1 MAVKSENCH
10 ETFLQ
15 ALSTVLEQGW
25 CYFVG
30 DSGKNSQ
37 QELISLIK
45 LDTPDYQINFASTFT
60 VKIIVSFKI
69 DMNENISQSYNREI
83 SVKYVAG
90 KNDGNSHKEFTFKKD
105 IATNNLKY
113 VINEIMEKC
122 NESDHG
128 QEGRFLPVLENKDEK
143 VVESTNLSDNSDNIP
158 AIGSRGNN
166 PDKVVVAEPMLMMP
180 DGITTKKEGAVSI
193 SDSILIQSSPND
205 DAQNARNN
213 EDSTKWLSNDE
224 NCEESLDQGLLG
236 STNLSDNSDNVP
248 VIGSQGNNQEKVVKA
263 EPMIMLP
270 RVSGPTKICKE
281 DGVPNGDAILSQSND
296 DAKINRNNES
306 NTNLSS
312 NDRNREESLDQG
324 LLGSTNLS
332 DNSDNV
338 PVIGSQGNNQE
349 KVVKA
354 EPMIMLPRV
363 SGPTKICKEDGVP
376 NGDAILSQSN
386 DDAKINRNNESN
398 TNLSSNDRNR
408 EESLDQGLL
417 GSTNLSDNSDNVPVI
432 GSQGNNQEKVV
443 KAEPM
448 IMLPRV
454 SGPTKICKEDGVP
467 NGDAILSQ
475 SNDDAKINRN
485 NESNTNLSSNDRN
498 REESLDQGLLGSTN
512 LSDNSDNVPVIG
524 SQGNNQ
530 EKVVKAEPMIM
541 LPRVSGPT
549 KICKED
555 GVPNGDAILS
565 QSNDDAKINRNNE
578 SNTNLSSNDRNR
590 EESLDQGLLGS
601 TNLSDNSDNV
611 PVIGSQGNNQEKVVK
626 AEPMI
631 MLPRVSGPTKICK
644 EDGVPNGDA
653 ILSQSNDDA
662 KINRNNESNTNLSSN
677 DRNREESLDQGL
689 QVSFLKDDSTN
700 QSKIYSCKVC
710 SKTFKTKNSLCSHN
724 WKLHGM
730 GTRPVVC
737 DICYKIVAFSV
748 LTEHKQIHRPRPRVK
763 ASPIACDQC
772 GKSYK
777 QKATLNMHIREIHID
792 SKLREKR
799 LCKAKELRVRR
810 NEKEKKDGRLHYCD
824 QCDKSY
830 STRPCL
836 ISHRLTHTSSKQS
849 PKQRYERAKQADESK
864 RTCDVCSKV
873 FCTVPKLKQHQQ
885 EVHTDT
891 RDHKCSVCQERFKSR
906 QLLQLHAA
914 MHTGKLDCP
923 LCDKTFK
930 WKHSLDDHIRAHK
943 GIRPYECDLCEA
955 SFIDNRALKTHTLK
969 KHGIKIKGGISKN
982 FGTARVKS
990 SANP

>member
-224 NCEESLDQGLLG
+224 NC
-236 STNLSDNSDNVP
+236 
-248 VIGSQGNNQEKVVKA
+248 
-263 EPMIMLP
+263 
-270 RVSGPTKICKE
+270 
-281 DGVPNGDAILSQSND
+281 
-296 DAKINRNNES
+296 
-306 NTNLSS
+306 
-312 NDRNREESLDQG
+312 
-324 LLGSTNLS
+324 
-332 DNSDNV
+332 
-338 PVIGSQGNNQE
+338 
-349 KVVKA
+349 
-354 EPMIMLPRV
+354 
-363 SGPTKICKEDGVP
+363 
-376 NGDAILSQSN
+376 
-386 DDAKINRNNESN
+386 
-398 TNLSSNDRNR
+398 
-408 EESLDQGLL
+408 
-417 GSTNLSDNSDNVPVI
+417 
-432 GSQGNNQEKVV
+432 
-443 KAEPM
+443 
-448 IMLPRV
+448 
-454 SGPTKICKEDGVP
+454 
-467 NGDAILSQ
+467 
-475 SNDDAKINRN
+475 
-485 NESNTNLSSNDRN
+485 
-498 REESLDQGLLGSTN
+498 
-512 LSDNSDNVPVIG
+512 
-524 SQGNNQ
+524 
-530 EKVVKAEPMIM
+530 
-541 LPRVSGPT
+541 
-549 KICKED
+549 
-555 GVPNGDAILS
+555 
-565 QSNDDAKINRNNE
+565 
-578 SNTNLSSNDRNR
+578 